1 MSADLPRALQVSG
14 VELGLIR
21 VLIRCARHVR
31 PLSSLPPRI
40 PSRHASGALCQVKD
54 LIIWE
59 LAAASPDRYG
69 PDVAT
74 ADS

>member
-1 MSADLPRALQVSG
+1 
-14 VELGLIR
+14 
-21 VLIRCARHVR
+21 
-31 PLSSLPPRI
+31 
-40 PSRHASGALCQVKD
+40 LCQVKD